1 MKKGL
6 LMIML
11 GMTML
16 VGGLRAADEV
26 VVDEQTRDSLWQQE
40 DFGCHLGSDIDWTKT
55 KIINS
60 W

>member
-1 MKKGL
+1 MKKRL
-6 LMIML
+6 WMIML
-11 GMTML
+11 GMTMM

-40 DFGCHLGSDIDWTKT
+40 DFGRCMGSDINRTKT

>member
-6 LMIML
+6 WMVML
-11 GMTML
+11 GMTMM

-40 DFGCHLGSDIDWTKT
+40 D
-55 KIINS
+55 
-60 W
+60 